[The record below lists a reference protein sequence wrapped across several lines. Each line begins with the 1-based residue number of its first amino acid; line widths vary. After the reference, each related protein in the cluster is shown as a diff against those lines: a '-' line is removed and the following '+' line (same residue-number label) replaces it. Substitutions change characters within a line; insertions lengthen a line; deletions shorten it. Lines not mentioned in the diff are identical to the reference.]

1 MNQEADDNKKNLAGT
16 HEEFDEELDED
27 IIALIPGYLNNRR
40 KDIDKMQQAFEK
52 QDIKPIKEI
61 AHNIKGTALSYGQ
74 KSLNEIAIRL
84 DHAAAISDWDK
95 VSTELQLMKKLLDN

>member
-1 MNQEADDNKKNLAGT
+1 MNEDSPTKNFSA
-16 HEEFDEELDED
+16 HIDEDELDED

-40 KDIDKMQQAFEK
+40 KDIDKMLQAFEK
-52 QDIKPIKEI
+52 KDIAPIKEI

-84 DHAAAISDWDK
+84 DHAAAISEWEK
-95 VSTELQLMKKLLDN
+95 INTELQLMKKLLET